1 MHGPQMAIGAD
12 PKNPLAKFERA
23 NVLLSM
29 DRLDEALAELQ
40 VLKVR
45 RAGASLQC
53 SHVRTPDGPMPEFS
67 FMLIRCSKRAAKYG
81 RR

>member
-1 MHGPQMAIGAD
+1 MAISAD

-45 RAGASLQC
+45 PCMHPCAMIAGA
-53 SHVRTPDGPMPEFS
+53 DG
-67 FMLIRCSKRAAKYG
+67 
-81 RR
+81 